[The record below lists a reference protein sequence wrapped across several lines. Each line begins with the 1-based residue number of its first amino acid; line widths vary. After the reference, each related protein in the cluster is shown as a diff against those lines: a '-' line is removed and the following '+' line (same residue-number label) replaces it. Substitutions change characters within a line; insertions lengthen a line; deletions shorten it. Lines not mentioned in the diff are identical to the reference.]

1 MVVVD
6 WKRHSHVTGPGNLGW
21 EEESSKS
28 QSLGQASGTKF
39 AKKNWICPYEKTVF
53 RYNRSGYTTKVG
65 CRQREVWHPGAPY
78 TLGFW
83 HEETHRRLAAPDA
96 AAGRA
101 HGSAREGA
109 EQRAGTADQWAAWRA
124 KMPPKTDNDDAFS
137 EYVANPAYQFYK

>member
-1 MVVVD
+1 MERR
-6 WKRHSHVTGPGNLGW
+6 KQQESELGPSAWNKICKKKLDLYM
-21 EEESSKS
+21 KK
-28 QSLGQASGTKF
+28 QCSGTTGVVTPQK
-39 AKKNWICPYEKTVF
+39 WGVD
-53 RYNRSGYTTKVG
+53 
-65 CRQREVWHPGAPY
+65 RERCGHPVAPY